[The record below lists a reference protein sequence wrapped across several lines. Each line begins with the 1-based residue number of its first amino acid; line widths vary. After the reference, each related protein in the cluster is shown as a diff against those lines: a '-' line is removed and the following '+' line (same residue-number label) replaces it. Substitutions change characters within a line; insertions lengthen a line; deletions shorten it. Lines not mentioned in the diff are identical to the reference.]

1 MELRSQA
8 DLNLVD
14 DLVEKFAAIW
24 ATPQL
29 RDRVRIAFS
38 SRFRSSLGNCRPSKG
53 EIRLSSV
60 LLDSPQEVFEE
71 VLCHE
76 LAHMAV
82 FELCGGDAKPHGREW
97 KGLMQQA
104 GYAPRVRMP
113 RSLVP
118 NLPKKLPKHRP
129 RWVHR
134 CPVCQNSRVGNR
146 PVFGWRCAHCTEA
159 GLAGH
164 LHIERIDHA
173 SRGAG

>member
-1 MELRSQA
+1 MPSSNQA
-8 DLNLVD
+8 NPNLVD
-14 DLVEKFAAIW
+14 HLIEKFSVAW

-29 RDRVRIAFS
+29 AERVDISFS
-38 SRFRSSLGNCRPSKG
+38 ARFRSSLGNCRPTKG
-53 EIRLSSV
+53 EIRLSSA
-60 LLDSPQEVFEE
+60 LLDSPQAVFEE

-76 LAHMAV
+76 LAHMAA
-82 FELCGGDAKPHGREW
+82 FMLYGPAAKPHGREW
-97 KGLMQQA
+97 KDLMQQA

-118 NLPKKLPKHRP
+118 HLPKKPPKRRP

-134 CPVCQNSRVGNR
+134 CPICQNSRVGNR
-146 PVFGWRCAHCTEA
+146 PVFEWRCAQCAEA

-164 LHIERIDHA
+164 LHIERIERA